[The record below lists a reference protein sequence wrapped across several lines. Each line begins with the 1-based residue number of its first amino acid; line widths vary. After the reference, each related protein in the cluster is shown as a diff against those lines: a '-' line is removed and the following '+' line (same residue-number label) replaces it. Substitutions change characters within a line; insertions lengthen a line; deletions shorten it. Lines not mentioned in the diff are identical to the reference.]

1 MNRLISLII
10 SVLLLLSLFA
20 CGNAEQSEIPSN
32 IYLEDYEQL
41 WADLRANYPFFPI
54 LEAQGIDVNAIYEQ
68 YLTYTEN
75 CTDTA
80 QFMEVL
86 DLMFSKLH
94 CFAHLSLIRPDRY
107 ALMHSTLSQYENFEP
122 WLKVLNDPVTT
133 AAYAQLSQAG
143 ITSTSAH
150 TVEVEFKYYPDIY
163 TAYFRFP
170 AMYPDFSA
178 HDGIIANKLSGFER
192 IEHIII
198 DVTGNPGGS
207 TAYWEDV
214 IVRPFGGDWQSSY
227 RVFYHTSPINELY
240 YSDRELLP
248 IDGSSPTFAAELGAE
263 YMEIV
268 TIGSN
273 YGPPSVSAAADAK
286 RWVLID
292 KQGYSATEHFA
303 AFCKLTGWAS
313 LVGEATAGD
322 GLAGQPVLLPL
333 ENTGLLVYFSTAM
346 GENPDGSLNTAQG
359 VKPDYPCPPKE
370 NISALEYC
378 LELIEKGSA

>member
-68 YLTYTEN
+68 YLPYTEN

-94 CFAHLSLIRPDRY
+94 CFAHLSLIRSDRY
-107 ALMHSTLSQYENFEP
+107 ALMCSTLSQYENFEP
-122 WLKVLNDPVTT
+122 WLKVLNAPVTT
-133 AAYAQLSQAG
+133 GAYAQLPQAD
-143 ITSTSAH
+143 IVSPSVHTSD
-150 TVEVEFKYYPDIY
+150 VEFKYYPDIC

-178 HDGIIANKLSGFER
+178 HDGIISEKLSEVGR
-192 IEHIII
+192 VEHIII

-207 TAYWEDV
+207 TAYWENV
-214 IVRPFGGDWQSSY
+214 IVRPFGGTWQSSH
-227 RVFYHTSPINELY
+227 RVFYQASPINELY
-240 YSDRELLP
+240 YSGRELLP
-248 IDGSSPTFAAELGAE
+248 LDGSAPTFAMELAAE
-263 YMEIV
+263 YMEIAS
-268 TIGSN
+268 IGGD
-273 YGPPSVSAAADAK
+273 YGVPSVSSGTEAR

-292 KQGYSATEHFA
+292 KQGYSSTEHFA

-313 LVGEATAGD
+313 LVGEATGGD
-322 GLAGQPVLLPL
+322 GLGGQPVLLPL
-333 ENTGLLVYFSTAM
+333 KNTGLLIYFSTAM
-346 GENPDGSLNTAQG
+346 GENPDGSLNTAG
-359 VKPDYPCPPKE
+359 GIKPDYPCPPKE

>member
-1 MNRLISLII
+1 MNRLITFILSA
-10 SVLLLLSLFA
+10 LLLLSLCS
-20 CGNAEQSEIPSN
+20 CGNTEHAETPSN

-41 WADLRANYPFFPI
+41 WTDLRANYPFFSI

-68 YLTYTEN
+68 YLPYTEN

-86 DLMFSKLH
+86 DLMFAKLH

-107 ALMHSTLSQYENFEP
+107 ALMHSTLSRYENFEP

-150 TVEVEFKYYPDIY
+150 TAEVEFKYYPDIY

-170 AMYPDFSA
+170 AMHPDFSA
-178 HDGIIANKLSGFER
+178 HDGMIANKLSGFER

-198 DVTGNPGGS
+198 DLTGNPGGS
-207 TAYWEDV
+207 TAYWENV
-214 IVRPFGGDWQSSY
+214 IVRPFGGTWQSSY
-227 RVFYHTSPINELY
+227 RVFYQASPINELY

-248 IDGSSPTFAAELGAE
+248 LDSSPPAFALELGAE
-263 YMEIV
+263 YME
-268 TIGSN
+268 TASIGGD
-273 YGPPSVSAAADAK
+273 YGVPSVSSGAEAR

-292 KQGYSATEHFA
+292 KQGYSSTEHFA
-303 AFCKLTGWAS
+303 AFCKLTG
-313 LVGEATAGD
+313 
-322 GLAGQPVLLPL
+322 
-333 ENTGLLVYFSTAM
+333 
-346 GENPDGSLNTAQG
+346 
-359 VKPDYPCPPKE
+359 
-370 NISALEYC
+370 
-378 LELIEKGSA
+378 